1 MSQKSTTVAN
11 AIRALAIDCVEKA
24 KSGHPGAPMGMA
36 DIAAELWL
44 EGMNYNPQNPNW
56 QNRDRLLLSNGH
68 ASALLYSVM
77 HLVGYDI
84 SVDDLKQF
92 RQLHSKTPGHPE
104 YGYTPGIEST
114 SGPLGQGITAAVGLA
129 LAEKIYETK
138 YNKENFPI
146 VDHNTFVFLG
156 DGCLMEGVSQEAIS
170 LAGTFELGRL
180 IALYDDNS
188 ISIDGNVNAWFSDNT
203 PARFEACGWH
213 VIPNVDGHDADS
225 IKKALDSAIALAN
238 SDNKKPILVCFKT
251 TIGYGSPK
259 KAGTA
264 STHGSPLGEEETK
277 ATKVALGADYAP
289 FEIPQSVYDIA
300 DRKEKGVKSEEKWN
314 ALFAEY
320 TKAYPELSA
329 EFTKRVMNRELS
341 ATAEEIEK
349 NLFDKL
355 PLDEKALATRV
366 SSQKVLNV
374 LAESL
379 PELLGGSAD
388 LSGSVGTVHSLT
400 KSINASN
407 TDLDFNG
414 NYIHYGVREFGMACL
429 MNGLAL
435 YGGFIPYSGTFL
447 VFSDYMRS
455 AIRMSALMKQKV
467 VYVLTHDSI
476 GVGEDGPTH
485 QPVEHTPALRLIP
498 GLNVWRPADTK
509 ETAVAWLDA
518 VTNQAPTAL
527 VLSRQ
532 NLAQLSLNIELANI
546 KKGGYTLCENSA
558 QADLILLATG
568 SELELAKNVYDKL
581 AQDGKSVRLVSMPC
595 VEVFETQSEEY
606 KESILPK
613 SCKRRV
619 AIETTTPDAW
629 YKYVGL
635 EGMVIGMTSFGESAP
650 ASKVFEHFGFTV
662 DAIYNKVKNF

>member
-170 LAGTFELGRL
+170 LAGTFGLGRL

-188 ISIDGNVNAWFSDNT
+188 ISIDGNVSAWFVDNT

-238 SDNKKPILVCFKT
+238 SNNEKPILVCFKT

-264 STHGSPLGEEETK
+264 STHGSPLGEEEAK
-277 ATKVALGADYAP
+277 ATKQALGADYAP

-300 DRKEKGVKSEEKWN
+300 DRKEKGIKSEEKWN

-366 SSQKVLNV
+366 SSQKVLNA

-407 TDLDFNG
+407 AELDFNG

-485 QPVEHTPALRLIP
+485 QPVEHTPSLRLIP

-518 VTNQAPTAL
+518 ITNQAPTAL

-558 QADLILLATG
+558 QTDLILLATG

-581 AQDGKSVRLVSMPC
+581 VQDGKNVRLVSMPC
-595 VEVFETQSEEY
+595 VEVFESQSEEY

-613 SCKRRV
+613 TCKRRV